1 MPPPHPHPRKNRS
14 EDGLTFIVKNTVLFE
29 TTIIPQF
36 FKHNKF
42 SSFVRQLN
50 FYGFRK
56 VKFSNSLRIDRA
68 LEAETSKFWRF
79 RHDSFRRGRED
90 LLTEIKR
97 MPSASSS
104 SSSSSSSPSS
114 SAAPPSIPA
123 AGGGAKAVAP
133 APSILPSSADPRLV
147 AAASSS
153 ADGSRLETEMR
164 ELKQRVA
171 FMSRSIDELT
181 DLVKNVSVKEE
192 GGEASSLVSP
202 LAARV
207 EPEGSGKKRR
217 TCDAATIEEGE
228 GEEEDSV
235 MDDGG
240 FMPDWAPSSSEF
252 VGMDD
257 DALEF
262 SGMMPLPDLAHS
274 SSSSSSSYSASS
286 SPAPSDEDFVDDLF
300 QAFADEDAPIPGLG
314 GELAN
319 DSASAERRV
328 EDAAANNKPD
338 PQLMKRIEDSLSTIP
353 REMHEMVASRL
364 IDAIS
369 NARPIAESASSLFP
383 PPLSSS
389 SSSLQCGGGIVKADR
404 SISVDEGDA
413 AAFADEACVTAASPA
428 TFAMSSI
435 PLPLAVATLKTIL
448 AEYGVSVE
456 CTRRASCK
464 DAYAAVEGRRMFA
477 KPLPVVPMHA

>member
-1 MPPPHPHPRKNRS
+1 MIDTCDPDICCWS

-56 VKFSNSLRIDRA
+56 VKFSNSLRIDRE
-68 LEAETSKFWRF
+68 LEAETAKFWRF

-90 LLTEIKR
+90 LLTEIRR
-97 MPSASSS
+97 MPSSS
-104 SSSSSSSPSS
+104 SSSSSSS
-114 SAAPPSIPA
+114 AVPSIPA
-123 AGGGAKAVAP
+123 AAVGH
-133 APSILPSSADPRLV
+133 
-147 AAASSS
+147 AAASASPPPVLSS
-153 ADGSRLETEMR
+153 SSVARSTTTTTTTTTTTKAASDANDGSRLENEMM
-164 ELKQRVA
+164 ELRQRVA
-171 FMSRSIDELT
+171 FMSKSIDELA
-181 DLVKNVSVKEE
+181 DLVRNVSVREE
-192 GGEASSLVSP
+192 GGGGPSSVVSP
-202 LAARV
+202 GGGAARV
-207 EPEGSGKKRR
+207 EPEGLGKKRR
-217 TCDAATIEEGE
+217 MCENSAATIEEGE
-228 GEEEDSV
+228 EGEEDSI
-235 MDDGG
+235 METGG

-252 VGMDD
+252 AGMDE

-262 SGMMPLPDLAHS
+262 SGMMCLPDLAPS
-274 SSSSSSSYSASS
+274 SSSSPPSASP
-286 SPAPSDEDFVDDLF
+286 SPASGDDDFVDDLF
-300 QAFADEDAPIPGLG
+300 QAFAGEDSAI
-314 GELAN
+314 ELPN
-319 DSASAERRV
+319 DSAAERAKDR
-328 EDAAANNKPD
+328 NIPD
-338 PQLMKRIEDSLSTIP
+338 PQLMKRIEESLSTIP

-383 PPLSSS
+383 SR
-389 SSSLQCGGGIVKADR
+389 QCPEEVKADR

-413 AAFADEACVTAASPA
+413 AVANEVIADEALVASACPA
-428 TFAMSSI
+428 TTVAPSSI

-464 DAYAAVEGRRMFA
+464 DAYTAVAGRRMFA
-477 KPLPVVPMHA
+477 KSLPVVPMHA